1 MIYSICNTTIGV
13 PLTESLCLACRFFDD
28 QDNFITFSDG
38 VWSKDSTVLN
48 DGDFSGNV
56 AVSSNSN
63 TSFLFLKYP
72 AVVVNVGDT
81 LVCSSSTLN
90 QESIITIGNFSK

>member
-1 MIYSICNTTIGV
+1 M
-13 PLTESLCLACRFFDD
+13 TESLCLACRFFDD
-28 QDNFITFSDG
+28 QGNFIKFSDG

-56 AVSSNSN
+56 TVSSNST
-63 TSFLFLKYP
+63 TSFLILKYP

-81 LVCSSSTLN
+81 LVCSSSTAN
-90 QESIITIGNFSK
+90 QQSIITIGNFSK